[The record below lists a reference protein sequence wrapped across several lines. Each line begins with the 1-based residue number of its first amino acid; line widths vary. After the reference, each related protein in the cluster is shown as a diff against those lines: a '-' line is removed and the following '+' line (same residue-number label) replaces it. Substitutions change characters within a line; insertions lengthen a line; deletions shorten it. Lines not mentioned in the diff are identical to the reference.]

1 MKKAYMKPQ
10 TEVFKMEASNMIC
23 GSMSGSMGGST
34 PSKPGKA
41 PFMQDWDEDLD
52 VEEMTNFDNITTGFD
67 INSLLF

>member
-1 MKKAYMKPQ
+1 
-10 TEVFKMEASNMIC
+10 MIC

-41 PFMQDWDEDLD
+41 PFMQDWDEDLG

>member
-23 GSMSGSMGGST
+23 VSGSIGGST

-41 PFMQDWDEDLD
+41 PFMQDWDEDL
-52 VEEMTNFDNITTGFD
+52 ENFDNITTDFNPTG
-67 INSLLF
+67 LLF

>member
-10 TEVFKMEASNMIC
+10 TEGFKMEASNMIC
-23 GSMSGSMGGST
+23 VSGSIGGST

-41 PFMQDWDEDLD
+41 PFMQDWDEDLG

>member
-23 GSMSGSMGGST
+23 VSGSIGGST

-41 PFMQDWDEDLD
+41 PFMQDWDEDLG
-52 VEEMTNFDNITTGFD
+52 VEEMTNFDNITTDFD